1 MARNDG
7 WEDVPATTDGW
18 ETAPT
23 AGGWEDVP
31 SDPAA
36 PVKGVYEDVTFG
48 SRVGQEDYNRLVEK
62 QAQAGNQLL
71 SDLSAQMKAGKSFE
85 EMDAYAR
92 SRGGGL
98 GNPDVWKANIQLRDA
113 GKAYTD
119 PTLQRLATPA
129 PMPTPEIPEGGR
141 GAGDR
146 FVDSLNS
153 MAQSDFWGL
162 FSRTAYD
169 WLDAGKDQLRQ
180 AYPNQSEDFYEY
192 IQEEFVNQAQR
203 QLRDEYA
210 AKQAADPAWRPDESF
225 FQNALAIN
233 RWGPTVLGSLVG
245 ASDPTMLA
253 NPGGTIARRALG
265 QAAIQ
270 GGANAAYQ
278 AADVYQGVADE
289 YDPLQTATAAALGGA
304 AEAGLGLIGQKYRE
318 FRRPE
323 DNIAP
328 KDVAKVIP
336 STAQA
341 ADQIRATIEGWQ
353 NAPKF
358 TISKN
363 FDHLPD
369 VDKDAIGVFDTDT
382 GKVRINMSQ
391 IDSPETLSAVV
402 YHEAL
407 GHHGLQQKFGDE
419 LDKVLDDLYYWS
431 DGSFRQSVDD
441 WMTANPG
448 AYADDPNPLGRAA
461 EEVLAEMSQ
470 DGKIDR
476 AILDRLKDFV
486 KNFARDL
493 GFDLK
498 YSDRE
503 VRSILGMA
511 HDAVVKG
518 NGRDVIGNGF
528 RYKRFDVEQEG
539 VPTSGPF
546 KEIKQS
552 ADGTKFLEYTAKNG
566 ETIPIKMAI
575 DDGTAEMAI
584 DQFSTRANRLGP
596 REIRE
601 AMAELQKM
609 YPEIER
615 FGGYRRSGAG
625 RGRVQEIEAPRR
637 TNSRYM
643 KSSNVDDLHDRRIK
657 TIESLLAKKTKDLDA
672 ISRAVEYLDEAYA
685 QGRDVADL
693 QDRLLKLERQIYDG
707 RSSSN
712 DDTPESASD
721 RLRRQLIEAE
731 DRYVEVAF
739 HDDRRSAR
747 TNSKAYKEWL
757 KESDELENLKDRLAE
772 QYEKISSN
780 PNNRYMRKDVLR
792 KELSD
797 SKVVDKDGELV
808 KLYHGTSKDTPFKEF
823 KVGKRGAWFTEDPEN
838 ASGYASNND
847 SRRFVPH
854 FTRENPWGYIEKN
867 SSDRVIPVY
876 LDIKNPKVYAGD
888 EFRDA
893 VYTKGGENYSRGE
906 AALFEDL
913 RKEGYDGVKI
923 GSDEG
928 KNIWVVLDKP
938 TQIKSA
944 LSDTGRYMRK
954 NAVGS
959 GSKGQLRGT
968 IAEEAEGVPYSA
980 VGKYRS
986 DRNLD
991 DIFAENATPTQ
1002 RESWEEW
1009 IDEAGKIKVNAKMAE
1024 NLAKGTEV
1032 PMLKAVEEYLV
1043 KTNNTIYD
1051 LSRRIADG
1059 EVLPERDLYRLS
1071 TLMDRSKNIDSA
1083 IREVVTNAARIL
1095 NSRNIA
1101 VESDAVLQ
1109 AERIRKMLARV
1120 PPELLATPEGAA
1132 SVAKGLVRDAKKAKS
1147 LEGALRLLGN
1157 TLGLSRTLRSSLDLS
1172 APLRQGL
1179 PFISKGA
1186 WWRNIGPM
1194 LKYAWNGKEFERSLR
1209 DLRRRPTYKLME
1221 DAGLYLADPNGR
1233 IGDKE
1238 EAFVSSISQKIPGVA
1253 ASERAYVGFLNQ
1265 LRADVFDDLLKKSAL
1280 AGQDLSKPHNHEAL
1294 RGLAEYVNTMTGR
1307 GSLSKGFDAAAPW
1320 LAAGLFSP
1328 RFIASR
1334 LNILAN
1340 PLYYARLPAVARK
1353 DAIRSLLALGGIAT
1367 VVLGLAEQAGYTVE
1381 TDLRSSDS
1389 LKIRDGNIRYD
1400 ILGGFGTYL
1409 TLGARLATNERKTLK
1424 GDVQE
1429 LGKGFKA
1436 DTRWDL
1442 FTRALLD
1449 NKLSPNAAFLA
1460 NYLRGE
1466 NVVGRKF
1473 DWGTDVPELVTP
1485 MFLSDLKEVVD
1496 EEGDIGV
1503 VKAAPG
1509 ILGVGVSAY
1518 GTGKPK
1524 EGETVSDRMPTTPTD
1539 DGWEE
1544 VK

>member
-169 WLDAGKDQLRQ
+169 WLDSGKEQLRQ

-233 RWGPTVLGSLVG
+233 RWGPTVLGALVG
-245 ASDPTMLA
+245 ASDPTMLT
-253 NPGGTIARRALG
+253 NPGGSIARRALG

-528 RYKRFDVEQEG
+528 RYKRFDVNQEG

-672 ISRAVEYLDEAYA
+672 IGRAIEYLDEAYA

-693 QDRLLKLERQIYDG
+693 QDRLMKLERQIYDG
-707 RSSSN
+707 KSSSN
-712 DDTPESASD
+712 DDTPESESD
-721 RLRRQLIEAE
+721 RLRRQLTEAE

-757 KESDELENLKDRLAE
+757 KESDELENLKDRLSE
-772 QYEKISSN
+772 QYEESLSN
-780 PNNRYMRKDVLR
+780 
-792 KELSD
+792 
-797 SKVVDKDGELV
+797 
-808 KLYHGTSKDTPFKEF
+808 
-823 KVGKRGAWFTEDPEN
+823 
-838 ASGYASNND
+838 SNN
-847 SRRFVPH
+847 
-854 FTRENPWGYIEKN
+854 
-867 SSDRVIPVY
+867 
-876 LDIKNPKVYAGD
+876 
-888 EFRDA
+888 
-893 VYTKGGENYSRGE
+893 
-906 AALFEDL
+906 
-913 RKEGYDGVKI
+913 
-923 GSDEG
+923 
-928 KNIWVVLDKP
+928 
-938 TQIKSA
+938 
-944 LSDTGRYMRK
+944 RYMRK

-1083 IREVVTNAARIL
+1083 VREVVTNAARIL

-1381 TDLRSSDS
+1381 TDLRSSDF
-1389 LKIRDGNIRYD
+1389 LKIREGNIRYD

-1460 NYLRGE
+1460 NYLRGG